1 MKKAISILLL
11 FAMVAAVFAGCAGKQ
26 GRPVSCDEVIAAYEA
41 AGYQVYHREYPEKDY
56 GYSCCI
62 EIDGEDGDHI
72 SFHFFDT
79 AVEAESYAE
88 ERQWNWAVWLISV
101 AMQQPTW
108 LTTVTHYN
116 IEIEYDSKDLYKPF
130 EQLIES

>member
-1 MKKAISILLL
+1 MKKLLSILLL
-11 FAMVAAVFAGCAGKQ
+11 FAMVAAMFAGCAGKQ

-41 AGYQVYHREYPEKDY
+41 AGYQVYHRDYPEKEY

-62 EIDGEDGDHI
+62 EIDSEDGAHI
-72 SFHFFDT
+72 SFNFFET
-79 AVEAESYAE
+79 EQEAAAYAE

-108 LTTVTHYN
+108 LTTKTYGN
-116 IEIEYDSKDLYKPF
+116 IEIEYTTGSLYKPF
-130 EQLIES
+130 QQLIES

>member
-26 GRPVSCDEVIAAYEA
+26 GRPVSCDEVVAAYEA
-41 AGYQVYHREYPEKDY
+41 AGYRVYHRDYPEKQY

-62 EIDGEDGDHI
+62 EIDSEDGEHI
-72 SFHFFDT
+72 SFNFFET
-79 AVEAESYAE
+79 EQEAAAYAE